1 MEDATIIPTNVERL
15 AKHTKSLIIET
26 CENNMVWHCAS
37 TTCDKPLALVYH
49 DGCWFLKR
57 SFILSWTLHYHLTL
71 KRRVSMVSKKKKGIS
86 KWDQP
91 FNLEFIDFSCKQRF
105 DQILRRNDMLLY
117 IIKGTA
123 DPGFVFF
130 FCFFNLFLFCFVF

>member
-1 MEDATIIPTNVERL
+1 MLVFETVI
-15 AKHTKSLIIET
+15 HTKLNFTLSLYPEK
-26 CENNMVWHCAS
+26 ESVH
-37 TTCDKPLALVYH
+37 
-49 DGCWFLKR
+49 GF
-57 SFILSWTLHYHLTL
+57 
-71 KRRVSMVSKKKKGIS
+71 KKKKGIS

-123 DPGFVFF
+123 DPGFGFF
-130 FCFFNLFLFCFVF
+130 FFFFNLFLFCFVF

>member
-1 MEDATIIPTNVERL
+1 MLVFETVI
-15 AKHTKSLIIET
+15 HTKLNFTLSLYPEK
-26 CENNMVWHCAS
+26 ESVH
-37 TTCDKPLALVYH
+37 
-49 DGCWFLKR
+49 GF
-57 SFILSWTLHYHLTL
+57 
-71 KRRVSMVSKKKKGIS
+71 KKKKGIS

-123 DPGFVFF
+123 DPGFVLFF
-130 FCFFNLFLFCFVF
+130 FAFLIYFYFVLFFKPSSIL